1 MEVRTLGQFV
11 EQQGMLAS
19 LRQMVTDI
27 HARATKQSKVL
38 GRQGKLPVVQCT
50 NCDAK
55 KACCHSV
62 VVARLFEGIVV
73 AAHVR
78 EAGRDTPELRE
89 QLRAAAEAMEAATPG
104 GWRVPCVFLDSNERC
119 TVYASRPIPCGT
131 LFVYT
136 PPASCSDPNA
146 AVQAYVAHEENA
158 LAGEIENE
166 FREMLSLR
174 RKVGRRYIG
183 VLPRMVLVALET
195 WDRTDFRDYLRQL
208 DWPTDDDAARWTR
221 R

>member
-19 LRQMVTDI
+19 LRQMITDI

-38 GRQGKLPVVQCT
+38 GRQSKLPVVQCGS
-50 NCDAK
+50 CDAK
-55 KACCHSV
+55 KSCCHSV

-89 QLRAAAEAMEAATPG
+89 QLRRAAESMEAATPG
-104 GWRVPCVFLDSNERC
+104 GWRVPCVFLDENERC

-174 RKVGRRYIG
+174 KKVGRRYIG
-183 VLPRMVLVALET
+183 VLPRMVLVALEA

-208 DWPTDDDAARWTR
+208 EWPTDDDAARWTR